1 MFTFPAGVEA
11 VTVQAE
17 ASSSRCALLSVQ
29 NVSVSVQVY
38 IIDTSYLLLFY
49 TISIFIVQCPI
60 NDLLEEIKSKGHYQ
74 TMSTDGFITVTV
86 SCMGAVDVILLYTY
100 KE

>member
-29 NVSVSVQVY
+29 NVSVSVPSVR
-38 IIDTSYLLLFY
+38 
-49 TISIFIVQCPI
+49 
-60 NDLLEEIKSKGHYQ
+60 H
-74 TMSTDGFITVTV
+74 
-86 SCMGAVDVILLYTY
+86 
-100 KE
+100 